1 MSEFVKVATLD
12 ELPAGG
18 QKLVEIGMNRIA
30 LFNLGGAVYALEDMC
45 THDGGPLATGR
56 LVNDCEVE
64 CPRHGARFDIRT
76 GAALCMPAFQPTP
89 TYETRIEGQ
98 DILIAAPA

>member
-56 LVNDCEVE
+56 IVNDCEVE

-89 TYETRIEGQ
+89 AYETRIEGQ

>member
-1 MSEFVKVATLD
+1 MGEFVKVATLD

-56 LVNDCEVE
+56 IVNDCEVE

-89 TYETRIEGQ
+89 AYETRIEGQ

>member
-45 THDGGPLATGR
+45 THDGGPQIGR
-56 LVNDCEVE
+56 AHV
-64 CPRHGARFDIRT
+64 
-76 GAALCMPAFQPTP
+76 
-89 TYETRIEGQ
+89 
-98 DILIAAPA
+98 